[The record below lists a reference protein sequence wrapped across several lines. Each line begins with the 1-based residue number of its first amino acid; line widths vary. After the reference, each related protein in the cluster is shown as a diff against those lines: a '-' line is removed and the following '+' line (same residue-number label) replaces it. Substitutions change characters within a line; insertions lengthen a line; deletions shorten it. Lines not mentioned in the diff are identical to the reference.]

1 MPTRKPKEPKKAA
14 EEVVAET
21 GAAPEKE
28 KRERPLRRR
37 YKKQVTVRMDE
48 NLFEVAQTFATQV
61 GWSLTDVVEQGVW
74 QWLKQNQQGKD
85 RAMSGRLLWES
96 LPPEMQLDTYA
107 FWSFCFGSRKLG
119 LYDESVR
126 RMILLKLREWRETSV
141 DYVPSLR
148 ALGIEP
154 PPDQAAPTSEGAAS
168 EA

>member
-96 LPPEMQLDTYA
+96 LP
-107 FWSFCFGSRKLG
+107 
-119 LYDESVR
+119 
-126 RMILLKLREWRETSV
+126 REWRETSV